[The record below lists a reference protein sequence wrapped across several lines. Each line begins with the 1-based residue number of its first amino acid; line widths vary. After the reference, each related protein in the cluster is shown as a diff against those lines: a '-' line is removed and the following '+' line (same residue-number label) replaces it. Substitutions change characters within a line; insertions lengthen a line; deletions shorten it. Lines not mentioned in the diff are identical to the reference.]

1 MAKNKGSN
9 AVIIVAIIGL
19 IGTIFAAMLSSDWFG
34 ELIKR
39 PTPTVLATIPP
50 PGTTVG
56 PTLPSGTMLIFE
68 EDFEDTTASG
78 IAYGAGTWEIV
89 KDKANHVLQVR
100 ADTPSQAVLADAVFG
115 PSDFASGIIQFGL
128 KFITQGKVWINFRE
142 LGGPGYYLLLD
153 AVDGQISLGYKS
165 PGANGLFDYAGL
177 VANPA
182 TFQTETWYLVHIEV
196 RNDQMIVFVD
206 NNRVFSASDGRL
218 LLGRLTFTASQ
229 GTVASFDDIRVW
241 YFGP

>member
-9 AVIIVAIIGL
+9 TVIIVAVIGL
-19 IGTIFAAMLSSDWFG
+19 IGTLFAAMLGSDWFG
-34 ELIKR
+34 ELVKK
-39 PTPTVLATIPP
+39 PTPTVLATTPP
-50 PGTTVG
+50 PGTAVG
-56 PTLPSGTMLIFE
+56 PTLPAGTTLIFE
-68 EDFEDTTASG
+68 EDFEDGAASG
-78 IAYGAGTWEIV
+78 IAYGTGTWEII
-89 KDKANHVLQVR
+89 KDKSNHVLQVQ
-100 ADTPSQAVLADAVFG
+100 ADTPSQAVLAEAVFG

-128 KFITQGKVWINFRE
+128 KFTTLGKVWINFRE
-142 LGGPGYYLLLD
+142 MGGPGYYLLLD
-153 AVDGQISLGYKS
+153 AMDGQISLGYKS
-165 PGANGLFDYAGL
+165 PGASGALDYAPL
-177 VANPA
+177 ASNPA

-229 GTVASFDDIRVW
+229 GTTAAFDDIRVW